1 MPLLTKHREED
12 VSKNMY
18 KETLRPEQEAVNGNI
33 SQVTV
38 NPSYKSTSKVNR
50 ICDAFLGSL
59 RQRKST
65 NLQNV
70 ITAHVCKIPPDLDAG
85 LSEIARLRVENEE
98 QAEKAT
104 EHICFLADPN
114 RLYDNA
120 LGLYD
125 LELTLL
131 VAQQTQKD
139 PREYLPFLQN
149 LEEMSELRRRHFIDN
164 YLGRY
169 SKALQ
174 HLYDLK
180 AIEEAK
186 AYTVKHNLYGQA
198 LELYRY
204 QPENYSH
211 IMRLNAEHLQG
222 NAKYKEAGTAFEY
235 LREYEHASESYRL
248 AHLWKESLFCAS
260 LAGLEQSQVKSL
272 AGRLAEDRLEAKD
285 FAAAAAIHLD
295 YLSEVMVAAR
305 LYCRGYFFAEAMRV
319 IALHKQTNLLESVI
333 DVGLVEG
340 MAAMTELLADC
351 KSQLNAQVPRI
362 HELRDKK
369 AKDPLAFFEG
379 DVNGGTD
386 IPDNVSLAPTDA
398 STVGVS
404 LFTRY
409 TNRTGTVGT
418 NVSRQTSKNKRREER
433 KRARGKKGSV
443 YEEEYLVNSVG
454 RLVDKVN
461 SLNEEVGRLVVGLMR
476 RSMRERAA
484 AVEAAMV
491 EVVELCRSSS
501 AEVFQTTHI
510 EPGEGQAT
518 DTDARRPTGGDGVLH
533 DSIEAEQTREAPV
546 VKDFA
551 RLSLQSE

>member
-1 MPLLTKHREED
+1 MGPDQKNVD
-12 VSKNMY
+12 VENLQAPAEPRLNS
-18 KETLRPEQEAVNGNI
+18 I
-33 SQVTV
+33 
-38 NPSYKSTSKVNR
+38 SKVNR
-50 ICDAFLGSL
+50 ICDALL
-59 RQRKST
+59 RILRKRTAT

-70 ITAHVCKIPPDLDAG
+70 ITAHVCKNPPDLDAG
-85 LSEIARLRVENEE
+85 LVEIARLRQENEE
-98 QAEKAT
+98 QAETAT

-149 LEEMSELRRRHFIDN
+149 LEEMSEMRRRYSIDDH
-164 YLGRY
+164 LGRY

-174 HLYDLK
+174 HLYDLQ
-180 AIEEAK
+180 AIDEVK
-186 AYTVKHNLYGQA
+186 TYTVKHILYSQA
-198 LELYRY
+198 MELYRY
-204 QPENYSH
+204 QPESFSQ
-211 IMRLNAEHLQG
+211 IMRLNADHLQE
-222 NAKYKEAGTAFEY
+222 NTKYKDAGIAFEY
-235 LREYEHASESYRL
+235 LQEYELAIESYRL
-248 AHLWKESLFCAS
+248 AHLWKESLFCAN
-260 LAGLEQSQVKSL
+260 LAGFKESQIRTL
-272 AGRLAEDRLEAKD
+272 AGILAEDRVEAKD
-285 FAAAAAIHLD
+285 FASAAAIYLD
-295 YLSEVMVAAR
+295 YLSDITASAR
-305 LYCRGYFFAEAMRV
+305 LYCKGYHFAEAMRV
-319 IALHKQTNLLESVI
+319 IAFHKRTDLLESVI
-333 DVGLVEG
+333 DAGLVDG

-379 DVNGGTD
+379 DIVGGTD
-386 IPDNVSLAPTDA
+386 IPDNISLAPTDA

-418 NVSRQTSKNKRREER
+418 NVSRQTSKNRRREER

-443 YEEEYLVNSVG
+443 YEEEYLINSVV
-454 RLVDKVN
+454 RLVDRVN
-461 SLNEEVGRLVVGLMR
+461 SLNEEIGRLIVGLMR
-476 RSMRERAA
+476 RGMRERAA

-491 EVVELCRSSS
+491 EVINLCKMSS
-501 AEVFQTTHI
+501 AEVFKSTLVEHNGKQ
-510 EPGEGQAT
+510 GT
-518 DTDARRPTGGDGVLH
+518 DTDTERPTGADGVLY
-533 DSIEAEQTREAPV
+533 DSIEAEHSREAPI

-551 RLSLQSE
+551 RLSLLSE

>member
-1 MPLLTKHREED
+1 MPLLTDYREED
-12 VSKNMY
+12 VSKTMY
-18 KETLRPEQEAVNGNI
+18 RETIRPEQRAVEADI
-33 SQVTV
+33 SQDATD
-38 NPSYKSTSKVNR
+38 PSQKSTGKVNR
-50 ICDAFLGSL
+50 ICDAFLGIL
-59 RQRKST
+59 RQRTTT

-70 ITAHVCKIPPDLDAG
+70 ITAHVCKNPPDLDAG
-85 LSEIARLRVENEE
+85 LAEISRLRLENEV
-98 QAEKAT
+98 QAERAT
-104 EHICFLADPN
+104 EHICFLADPS

-125 LELTLL
+125 LELALL

-180 AIEEAK
+180 AIEEVK
-186 AYTVKHNLYGQA
+186 PYTVKYNLYAQA

-204 QPENYSH
+204 QPENYSQ
-211 IMRLNAEHLQG
+211 IMRLNAEYLEG
-222 NAKYKEAGTAFEY
+222 NAKHKEAGTAYEY
-235 LREYEHASESYRL
+235 LQEYGLASESYRL

-260 LAGLEQSQVKSL
+260 LAGLEQLQVETL
-272 AGRLAEDRLEAKD
+272 ANRLAEDQLEAKD
-285 FAAAAAIHLD
+285 FAAAASIHLD
-295 YLSEVMVAAR
+295 YLSAVVTAAR
-305 LYCRGYFFAEAMRV
+305 LYCKGYFFAEAMRV
-319 IALHKQTNLLESVI
+319 IALSKRLDLLEPVI

-362 HELRDKK
+362 YELRDKK

-379 DVNGGTD
+379 DVVGGTD

-409 TNRTGTVGT
+409 TIRTGTVGT

-461 SLNEEVGRLVVGLMR
+461 SLNEEVGRLIVGLMR
-476 RSMRERAA
+476 RGMRERAV
-484 AVEAAMV
+484 AVEAAMI
-491 EVVELCRSSS
+491 EVVELCRTSS
-501 AEVFQTTHI
+501 AEVFQITHI
-510 EPGEGQAT
+510 EPDKRQGAEG
-518 DTDARRPTGGDGVLH
+518 DARRPTGGDGVLH

-551 RLSLQSE
+551 RLSLLGE